1 MSRIGLTG
9 VCLCACLMPPN
20 RVAWRPNRR
29 RQLASKTN
37 EVVAL
42 QKELER
48 RATQV
53 GQVQAEAERQA
64 AAIRDLTDKLRKAQ
78 DAPRNDKAKASGQLG
93 ILHWVLSLYS

>member
-1 MSRIGLTG
+1 M
-9 VCLCACLMPPN
+9 
-20 RVAWRPNRR
+20 
-29 RQLASKTN
+29 
-37 EVVAL
+37 VAL

-78 DAPRNDKAKASGQLG
+78 DAPRNDKAKVGGQLSTAHRG
-93 ILHWVLSLYS
+93 TRKRDSFSMHPSYFPGQLALAR